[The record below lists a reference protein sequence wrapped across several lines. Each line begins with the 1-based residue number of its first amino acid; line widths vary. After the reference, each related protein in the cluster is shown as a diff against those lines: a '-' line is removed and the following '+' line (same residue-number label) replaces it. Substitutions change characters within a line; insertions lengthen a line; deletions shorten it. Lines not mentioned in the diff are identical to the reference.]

1 MFDEDGSKDSELVP
15 DLVMLIPQLAQFL
28 LNAHHLVKTRVGPD
42 LVFLAGCRISGAC
55 WIRPDM
61 PDIRPDNPAK
71 FKIRPDNLA
80 GYPAK

>member
-1 MFDEDGSKDSELVP
+1 MFFWQ
-15 DLVMLIPQLAQFL
+15 LIKEETYKYSVF
-28 LNAHHLVKTRVGPD
+28 NRVGPD

-55 WIRPDM
+55 RIRPDM